1 MVWYNNSVDKLSHIK
16 QVLNENR
23 SELREKFGIIEL
35 GIFGSYVR
43 GEQEATSDLDLLVT
57 FSEPKSLF
65 QFIRIEDHLS
75 KLLGVKVDLVMKK
88 TLKPRIGK
96 RILGEVQ
103 LI

>member
-1 MVWYNNSVDKLSHIK
+1 MDKLSHIK
-16 QVLNENR
+16 QVLKENR
-23 SELREKFGIIEL
+23 SELREKFGIAEL

-43 GEQEATSDLDLLVT
+43 GEQEATSDLDRLVT

-75 KLLGVKVDLVMKK
+75 ELLGVKVDLVMKN

-96 RILGEVQ
+96 TILGEVQ